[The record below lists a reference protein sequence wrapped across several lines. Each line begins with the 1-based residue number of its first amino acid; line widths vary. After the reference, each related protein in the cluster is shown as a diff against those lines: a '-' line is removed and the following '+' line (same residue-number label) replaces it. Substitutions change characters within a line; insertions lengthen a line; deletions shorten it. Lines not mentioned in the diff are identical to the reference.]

1 MGLLDNAIS
10 GALGYAISEASKSH
24 PLRDLIDQKLGKGSN
39 GSNETLRSLIEKYAN
54 EHGVY
59 TSNDDFAH
67 ELHKIARTYESYYY
81 EEKYSDER

>member
-10 GALGYAISEASKSH
+10 GAVGYAISEASKSH
-24 PLRDLIDQKLGKGSN
+24 PLRDLIDQKLGRNN

-59 TSNDDFAH
+59 ASNDEFAH
-67 ELHKIARTYESYYY
+67 ELHNIAGTYESYYY
-81 EEKYSDER
+81 DEKYGDRR

>member
-24 PLRDLIDQKLGKGSN
+24 PLRDLIDQKLSNGNN
-39 GSNETLRSLIEKYAN
+39 GSNETLCSLIDKYAH

-59 TSNDDFAH
+59 ASNDDFAH
-67 ELHKIARTYESYYY
+67 ELHTIAETYETYYY
-81 EEKYSDER
+81 DEKYGDKR